1 MCVAAYSEG
10 SAERVEGSA
19 GRAEDSAERAEGS
32 AATSIASFDL
42 SSLGLSWTPAMPDPK
57 VLADALV
64 ILLAQALPSLLAA
77 GEKAA
82 GKAVEEVGKQ
92 AGAAVSAKVKEIWDR
107 LRGKVEEKEAA
118 QEAAEDLAQIPAD
131 EDRRAALRRQ
141 LVKLLT
147 ADPDLAAL
155 LEPLVE
161 AARTEITASQVQ
173 AGDQGVAVG
182 RDVHGHVIVI
192 NTAAGVMPAEE
203 ILRKLGRER
212 APEGLKKA
220 TERYLQYLFERY
232 LYLSFRGLGISDRI
246 PLKLPLLEM
255 YIPLHARVEM
265 PEGEAWDRQRI
276 AGRSLT
282 EAEQEALGRGQS
294 TRQPVFDLLGKYD
307 GLILLGDPGAGK
319 TTFLKFLALT
329 LATGQGEAVGLGD
342 RLPVLVPLAPYAEAL
357 ALGDLPLL
365 DFFARYFR
373 ERNVDLPL
381 EEIVKPAL
389 ERGKVLLLLD
399 GLDEVRNPEHRH
411 LLVER
416 VKDFYSFYKEAGNKF
431 VLTSR
436 IVGYR
441 EVRPEAP
448 GLAEA
453 TLVDLEDEE
462 IEGFIEKW
470 TAALERAASG
480 ATAVAEL
487 DAAREREELL
497 AAVHGNPG
505 VRALATNPLLLTI
518 LAVMKRQGV
527 SLPERR
533 AALYQAC
540 VETLLRHWNLA
551 RSLSGRSVAVLDEV
565 EILKVLAPL
574 ALWMHETAPGIG
586 LVREE
591 DLRRKL
597 EALCLERGEP
607 DAAGAARRFLDD
619 IHQGTALLLDRGGGQ
634 YGFIHLTFQ
643 EYLAGMA
650 LAKLAEQEV
659 GPLVDALAA
668 HVDDAAW
675 REVLL
680 LAVGYLGIV
689 QKRDGAAGAVLEG
702 LIRRSPE
709 PAGEAVIL
717 AGRAVADMRAG
728 GVTPACRQ
736 KVVAELLST
745 LRSDRVEARRRA
757 EAGLVLADLGDPRPE
772 VMTLDGMEFCRVP
785 AGPFRI
791 GSEADDELADDN
803 EKPAHDL
810 DLPYEF
816 RMGRYPVTVAQF
828 QEYVKESGNQP
839 FDLDSLREPA
849 NRPVVW
855 VTWGEALAF
864 CRWLTI
870 RWRGS
875 GRIEPGWMVTLPSEA
890 EWEKAARG
898 QDGRTYPWGGDF
910 APDRANVGETEIGA
924 PSTLGCFPLGVS
936 PYGCEEMSGNV
947 WEWTRSLWGTDW
959 KKPEFQYP
967 YVAGDGREDLEAS
980 EEVPRVLRG
989 GSYNYFSRLVRCAVR
1004 DWYDPALRDWY
1015 IGFRVVLL
1023 PFSSDL

>member
-1 MCVAAYSEG
+1 
-10 SAERVEGSA
+10 
-19 GRAEDSAERAEGS
+19 
-32 AATSIASFDL
+32 
-42 SSLGLSWTPAMPDPK
+42 MPDPK

-294 TRQPVFDLLGKYD
+294 TRQPVLDLLGKYD

-574 ALWMHETAPGIG
+574 ALWMHETSPGIG
-586 LVREE
+586 LVREW
-591 DLRRKL
+591 DLRHQL
-597 EALCLERGEP
+597 ENLCRERGHANPE
-607 DAAGAARRFLDD
+607 GAARQFMEDV
-619 IHQGTALLLDRGGGQ
+619 HKGTALLVDRGGQ
-634 YGFIHLTFQ
+634 RYGFLHLTFQ

-668 HVDDAAW
+668 RVDDTAW

-689 QKRDGAAGAVLEG
+689 QKRDGAAGAVLEE
-702 LIRRSPE
+702 LIERAPGSP
-709 PAGEAVIL
+709 GEAVVL

-736 KVVAELLST
+736 KVVEALLVT
-745 LRSDRVEARRRA
+745 MRSDRAEPRRRA
-757 EAGLVLADLGDPRPE
+757 EAGFALAELGDPRPE
-772 VMTLDGMEFCRVP
+772 VMSLDGMEFCRVP
-785 AGPFRI
+785 AGPFRM
-791 GSEADDELADDN
+791 GSAADEGYDE
-803 EKPAHDL
+803 ERPAHDL
-810 DLPYEF
+810 DLPYEYF
-816 RMGRYPVTVAQF
+816 LGRYPVTVAQF
-828 QEYVKESGNQP
+828 RAYVEASGKQP
-839 FDLDSLREPA
+839 GDLDSLRRPA
-849 NRPVVW
+849 NAPVVW
-855 VTWGEALAF
+855 LSWNESLAF
-864 CRWLTI
+864 CRWLTV
-870 RWRGS
+870 RWRDL
-875 GRIEPGWMVTLPSEA
+875 GRIEPGWAVSLPSEA

-898 QDGRTYPWGGDF
+898 EGGRIYPWG
-910 APDRANVGETEIGA
+910 PDPDPNRMSYAETGIGA
-924 PSTLGCFPLGVS
+924 PSPVGCFPLGAS
-936 PYGCEEMSGNV
+936 RYECEEMSGNV
-947 WEWTRSLWGTDW
+947 WEWTRSLWGKDW
-959 KKPEFQYP
+959 QKPDFPYP
-967 YVAGDGREDLEAS
+967 YRVGDGREDLEAS
-980 EEVPRVLRG
+980 SEVLRVLRG
-989 GSYNYFSRLVRCAVR
+989 GAFDNDPWLVRCAYRYRGFPRYRSWGV
-1004 DWYDPALRDWY
+1004 
-1015 IGFRVVLL
+1015 GFRLVLV

>member
-1 MCVAAYSEG
+1 
-10 SAERVEGSA
+10 
-19 GRAEDSAERAEGS
+19 
-32 AATSIASFDL
+32 
-42 SSLGLSWTPAMPDPK
+42 MPDPK
-57 VLADALV
+57 LLAEALV
-64 ILLAQALPSLLAA
+64 LLLAQALPSLLSA

-92 AGAAVSAKVKEIWDR
+92 AGAAVSGKVKEIWDR

-118 QEAAEDLAQIPAD
+118 KEAAEDLAQIPAD

-141 LVKLLT
+141 LVKILT
-147 ADPDLAAL
+147 ADPALAAV
-155 LEPLVE
+155 LEPLIE
-161 AARTEITASQVQ
+161 AAQTEITMTQVR

-192 NTAAGVMPAEE
+192 NAAAGVVPAEE
-203 ILRKLGRER
+203 ILRGLGRER
-212 APEGLKKA
+212 APERLKKA

-265 PEGEAWDRQRI
+265 PEGEAWDRQRV
-276 AGRSLT
+276 AGRNLA
-282 EAEQEALGRGQS
+282 EAEQEALGRGQT
-294 TRQPVFDLLGKYD
+294 TRQPVLDLLGKYD

-357 ALGDLPLL
+357 AQGDLPLL

-389 ERGKVLLLLD
+389 EKGKVLLLLD

-462 IEGFIEKW
+462 IESFIEKW
-470 TAALERAASG
+470 TAALEQAASG

-574 ALWMHETAPGIG
+574 ALWMHETSPGIG
-586 LVREE
+586 LVREW
-591 DLRRKL
+591 DLCHEL
-597 EALCLERGEP
+597 EGLCRERGHADPE
-607 DAAGAARRFLDD
+607 GAARQFLEDV
-619 IHQGTALLLDRGGGQ
+619 HKGTALLVDRGGGQ
-634 YGFIHLTFQ
+634 YGFLHLTFQ

-668 HVDDAAW
+668 HVGDAAW

-689 QKRDGAAGAVLEG
+689 QKRDRAAAAVLEE
-702 LIRRSPE
+702 LIRRAPE
-709 PAGEAVIL
+709 PPGEAVVL

-736 KVVAELLST
+736 KVVEELLDT
-745 LRSDRVEARRRA
+745 MRSDRVEPRRRA
-757 EAGLVLADLGDPRPE
+757 EAGFALAELGDPRPE
-772 VMTLDGMEFCRVP
+772 VMTLDAMEFCRVP
-785 AGPFRI
+785 AGLFRM
-791 GSEADDELADDN
+791 GSEADDVGSDN
-803 EKPAHDL
+803 ERPAHDL
-810 DLPYEF
+810 TLPKEYWL
-816 RMGRYPVTVAQF
+816 GRYPVTVSQF
-828 QEYVKESGNQP
+828 REYVDESKNQP
-839 FDLDSLREPA
+839 QDSSCLRGPA
-849 NRPVVW
+849 NAPVVSVSW
-855 VTWGEALAF
+855 KEARAF
-864 CRWLTI
+864 CRWLTT
-870 RWRGS
+870 RWRSG
-875 GRIEPGWMVTLPSEA
+875 GRIEPHWEVTLPSEA
-890 EWEKAARG
+890 EWEKAARNG
-898 QDGRTYPWGGDF
+898 DRRAYPWGHF
-910 APDRANVGETEIGA
+910 PDPNRANYSDTGIGR
-924 PSTLGCFPLGVS
+924 PSTVGCFPLGAS
-936 PYGCEEMSGNV
+936 PYGCEEMGGNV
-947 WEWTRSLWGTDW
+947 WEWTRTIWGMAIS
-959 KKPEFQYP
+959 EFEYP
-967 YVAGDGREDLEAS
+967 YMPYDGREDLERS
-980 EEVPRVLRG
+980 DEVWRVFRG
-989 GSYNYFSRLVRCAVR
+989 GAFYSFTPWFIRCAARAWNSPRSYNNV
-1004 DWYDPALRDWY
+1004 
-1015 IGFRVVLL
+1015 GFRCCLL
-1023 PFSSDL
+1023 HLVAPSSRKKKRSPR